1 MNVRVKNHMIK
12 IAILA
17 TLVLVAH
24 SGPIMEANPSEWQE
38 DTDDVDNFPQTDSE

>member
-1 MNVRVKNHMIK
+1 MRERIKNHMIK

-24 SGPIMEANPSEWQE
+24 SLPIMEANPSEWQE
-38 DTDDVDNFPQTDSE
+38 DTDEDDNFPQTDFE